1 MNYLLY
7 NINRNNIQ
15 FLNHILIKYIKFLN
29 RYLKNNN

>member
-1 MNYLLY
+1 MNYY
-7 NINRNNIQ
+7 IITNRNNIQ